1 MGEEEG
7 MFWWMGRE
15 PCSTVVPAVSVAL
28 NDHGLVI
35 FFSVEVQKVFIHSL
49 HTWQHLV
56 CGFYSFTPHRTSH
69 GTNAVRVPTFV
80 EVLFW

>member
-35 FFSVEVQKVFIHSL
+35 FFFQLKFRFSFIHSTL
-49 HTWQHLV
+49 GST
-56 CGFYSFTPHRTSH
+56 
-69 GTNAVRVPTFV
+69 
-80 EVLFW
+80 

>member
-15 PCSTVVPAVSVAL
+15 PFSTVDHAVSVAL

-35 FFSVEVQKVFIHSL
+35 FFSVEVQKVLIRSP
-49 HTWQHLV
+49 HT
-56 CGFYSFTPHRTSH
+56 
-69 GTNAVRVPTFV
+69 
-80 EVLFW
+80 